1 MKLKREEI
9 QRLSQTLFQH
19 LRDKHLITVL
29 ESDAKILEKIN
40 TVIQNNM
47 DEELAI
53 ENQARKLI
61 DQYSGQ
67 IDSGAIDPQKAFTMI
82 KKQVAKERKF
92 IL

>member
-1 MKLKREEI
+1 MKLKREEV

-19 LRDKHLITVL
+19 LRDKHLITAL
-29 ESDAKILEKIN
+29 ESEARILEKIN
-40 TVIQNNM
+40 AVIQKNI

-53 ENQARKLI
+53 EDQARKLI
-61 DQYSGQ
+61 DQYRGQ
-67 IDSGAIDPQKAFTMI
+67 IASGAIDPQKAFTMI

>member
-9 QRLSQTLFQH
+9 QRLSQILFQH
-19 LRDKHLITVL
+19 LRDKHLITAL
-29 ESDAKILEKIN
+29 EAEAKILEKIN
-40 TVIQNNM
+40 AVIQKNM

-67 IDSGAIDPQKAFTMI
+67 INSGAVDPQKAFTMI